1 MDLELN
7 GFIGSA
13 QDVIIGKL
21 ILQDAAKDRL
31 LLDHPCKPAI
41 LNQYKE
47 QKHTK
52 YKNYENTQNAQN
64 IKRN

>member
-7 GFIGSA
+7 VFIGSA

-21 ILQDAAKDRL
+21 ILQDVEKDL
-31 LLDHPCKPAI
+31 LLQAHRCKPAI

-47 QKHTK
+47 QKQTR

-64 IKRN
+64 I